1 MEIDNIYNHH
11 MKKIIRNIAVLSVVG
26 FAGTSVATAQVAQ
39 QKVGDNPTIINPN
52 AVLELES
59 ADKGLLLPRLALT
72 STDSFAPLTAHVAG
86 MTVYNTAVAGTG
98 ETAVTPGYYYND
110 GTQWVRIAVATDIK
124 TEPWFVQGGTTQAT
138 LNTQNIY
145 QMGSVAVGKD
155 EAATDVALDIEGA
168 VRAGV
173 EHMGAIGENS
183 VAFGNT
189 NTATGESSYAFGRN
203 NTVEGVSAGALGFK
217 NSTEQDYSIVTGS
230 TNMITNSDNW
240 GSAVFGQ
247 NNTVSSMIA
256 QAFGNTNTVEG
267 DISTAFGQEN
277 STAGYGS
284 VVFGWKNIASSPF
297 EVVFG
302 KFNAVTTSSIPS
314 NSFNGIEVMPAGPE
328 DPVMQVGNGGSGAS
342 RRNAMTILTNG
353 NVGIGIEG
361 TEVAAKPTQRLDIG
375 SGSVKIRDINTNV
388 GASNDRIVVADA
400 DGILKTL
407 KAAMPKFFYMPS
419 IIVSISEEQMTA
431 PNSGAVAGDVFN
443 NTTRQGTID
452 LYARYSAQFG
462 TPLVTNPG
470 VSTTLPVLPA
480 NELDYNITWYD
491 NTVFTSVSVSDTGV
505 MSYTVAADADITI
518 GSFMNIVFAVKED

>member
-1 MEIDNIYNHH
+1 MN
-11 MKKIIRNIAVLSVVG
+11 RNIKNIAAVVF
-26 FAGTSVATAQVAQ
+26 FALLGTSAIAQVSQ
-39 QKVGDNPTIINPN
+39 QKIGQNPLTINPN
-52 AVLELES
+52 AALEIES
-59 ADKGLLLPRLALT
+59 SNKGLLLPRLELQATNLA
-72 STDSFAPLTAHVAG
+72 APLAAHVEG
-86 MTVYNTAVAGTG
+86 ITVYNTGSSGDAPNN
-98 ETAVTPGYYYND
+98 VTPGYYYND
-110 GTQWVRIAVATDIK
+110 GTKWVRIADATDIK

-407 KAAMPKFFYMPS
+407 KASMPKFFYMPS
-419 IIVSISEEQMTA
+419 IIVPTSEEQMIA
-431 PNSGAVAGDVFN
+431 PNSGAVVGDTFDDS
-443 NTTRQGTID
+443 TRQGTIN
-452 LYARYSAQFG
+452 LYGRYQAQFG
-462 TPLVTNPG
+462 SPMRSNAGATTN
-470 VSTTLPVLPA
+470 LPVLPA
-480 NELDYNITWYD
+480 GELDYHITWYD
-491 NTVFTSVSVSDTGV
+491 NELFTSVNVSDAGV
-505 MSYTVAADADITI
+505 LTYTVSPTADITI
-518 GSFMNIVFAVKED
+518 GSFMNIVFAVREN